1 MSESYRGE
9 YRRTRRRKAEGT
21 VEVIDTMTD
30 AVIGR
35 IGNLSD
41 TGMLLIASAP
51 LVDDALYQF
60 RFILHDAANTP
71 LPIEVGVHLLWQDQ
85 ASAPGQ
91 TWTGL
96 RFITMVDS
104 QMQQLLQWLEGADGV
119 FE

>member
-1 MSESYRGE
+1 MNASYQDE
-9 YRRTRRRKAEGT
+9 FRRVRRRKVEGNIQ
-21 VEVIDTMTD
+21 VIDTMTD
-30 AVIGR
+30 TVVGR
-35 IGNLSD
+35 IGNLSE

-60 RFILHDAANTP
+60 RFVLQDTP
-71 LPIEVGVHLLWQDQ
+71 RTSLPIEVGVHLLWQDPT
-85 ASAPGQ
+85 STPGQ

-104 QMQQLLQWLEGADGV
+104 QMQQLLEWLDGPGGT